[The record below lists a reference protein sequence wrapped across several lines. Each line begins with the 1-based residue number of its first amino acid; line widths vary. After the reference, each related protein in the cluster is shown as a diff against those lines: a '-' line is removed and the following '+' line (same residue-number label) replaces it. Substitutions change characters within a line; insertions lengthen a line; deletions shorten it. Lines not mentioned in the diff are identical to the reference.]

1 VHPVKNSAPISSAQ
15 AAPSLRKTTWVA
27 EPTPRRRASAQQQGE
42 VGRRGVTRHVRRGLM
57 VVDGPRFVVDPM
69 LSEHRTEFDFA
80 RWRHPFLVNM
90 DLLL

>member
-1 VHPVKNSAPISSAQ
+1 
-15 AAPSLRKTTWVA
+15 
-27 EPTPRRRASAQQQGE
+27 
-42 VGRRGVTRHVRRGLM
+42 M

-80 RWRHPFLVNM
+80 RWRHSFLVNM